1 VAPFWM
7 KITSTKF
14 FLLLMVAFLLSGCL
28 GDAVNIDEGLR
39 YSDAGEWD
47 RSVRF
52 FQKMSE
58 QYPDDTEV
66 KLQLNKSKW
75 NASLSHMAKGEALM
89 AQELY
94 DEAIAEF
101 QVSIAYYPTNT
112 RSGVLI
118 ERAKAR
124 KESDYFARQGE
135 TLIKAGQYHQA
146 REAFEKALKL
156 NPDHHQA
163 RKALSTYEKKEE
175 QSPAFRLKLDT
186 ASEISLK
193 FKSTPVLNVFEVL
206 TKLVGINFIFDKDM
220 VDTRVTLFMTD
231 VPFDRFLEVLLRTN
245 GLAAKQVDEKTMI
258 VYPDTPAKSK
268 EYEDLQ
274 IRTFYLSNLD
284 VKKAVGLLAKVLKS
298 KDIMA
303 NEDMNAIVIRGPK
316 DLVDIAAKVI
326 EANDRPLAEV
336 MLNVELI
343 EAGREKVRQLGLDF
357 NPWAVTIGVGE
368 NSPEISN
375 DTTFAGTAS
384 LYALKRLSDKEVLLS
399 LPSATLNLLK
409 QDGDTKILAN
419 PQIRVRTSEQATI
432 HIGSRVPLRVNRRI
446 DVTGVV
452 TNDFQYTDIGVKLEA
467 APIINMLGEIR
478 LKLTMEVSALGP
490 NLGTADEPEFSILT
504 RKASTVLTMKDGEP
518 VVLGGLIQDTERT
531 TRRELPWLGQIPIL
545 GEIFGNVGAEAQ
557 RTDILMSI
565 TPIVMRP
572 QELPGPEVTQI
583 WSGKEEDFTQTEPA
597 ESVLERKGAY
607 LDKPAREDLKERMPG
622 HSESAGSQGPPV
634 TAEGGDRRGVT
645 TDASGPSEGG
655 PTPEKQTDTPR
666 PMVPPNPSPSPIQP
680 ELVGK
685 NKGIE
690 IGPGQP
696 PERFW
701 PEHLPYSVHISS
713 FANRKEAERWIQSLG
728 PMAYECFMIPAQVEG
743 KGFFYRVFL
752 GRFKDYRTA
761 QAVCDGLKRQKV
773 FPKEV
778 HVVSRRWAFGS

>member
-1 VAPFWM
+1 M
-7 KITSTKF
+7 KIHYLR
-14 FLLLMVAFLLSGCL
+14 FLLPLTALFLLVGCL
-28 GDAVNIDEGLR
+28 GDAVNVDEGLR

-58 QYPDDTEV
+58 QYPDDPEV
-66 KLQLNKSKW
+66 KLQLSKAKW

-89 AQELY
+89 AQGLH

-118 ERAKAR
+118 DRAKAR
-124 KESDYFARQGE
+124 KESDRFVRQGE
-135 TLIKAGQYHQA
+135 TFIKAGQYHQA

-156 NPDHHQA
+156 NPENHPA
-163 RKALSTYEKKEE
+163 RKSLSEFEKKEAHP
-175 QSPAFRLKLDT
+175 SAFRLKLDT
-186 ASEISLK
+186 ANEISLK
-193 FKSTPVLNVFEVL
+193 FRNTPVLNVFEVL
-206 TKLVGINFIFDKDM
+206 TKLAGINFIFDKDM

-245 GLAAKQVDEKTMI
+245 GLAAQQVDEKTMI
-258 VYPDTPAKSK
+258 VYPNTPAKAK

-316 DLVDIAAKVI
+316 GMVDIAAKII
-326 EANDRPLAEV
+326 EANDRPSAEV

-343 EAGREKVRQLGLDF
+343 EASRDKVRQLGLDF

-375 DTTFAGTAS
+375 DTTFAETVS
-384 LYALKRLSDKEVLLS
+384 LYALKRLSNKEVLLS
-399 LPSATLNLLK
+399 LPTATLNLLK
-409 QDGDTKILAN
+409 QDGDTKILAT

-478 LKLTMEVSALGP
+478 LKLTLEVSALGP
-490 NLGTADEPEFSILT
+490 NLGTVDEPEFSILT
-504 RKASTVLTMKDGEP
+504 RKASTVLTMRDGEP

-531 TRRELPWLGQIPIL
+531 TRREVPWLGQIPIL
-545 GEIFGNVGAEAQ
+545 GEILGNVDAEAT

-572 QELPGPEVTQI
+572 QELPGAEVTQI
-583 WSGKEEDFTQTEPA
+583 WSGKEEGFTQTEPM
-597 ESVLERKGAY
+597 ESILERKAAY
-607 LDKPAREDLKERMPG
+607 LDKPVREGLKETMPAPT
-622 HSESAGSQGPPV
+622 ERAENQELQGAP
-634 TAEGGDRRGVT
+634 EGGDPAGGAK
-645 TDASGPSEGG
+645 DAGPAQGAQPPRKEI
-655 PTPEKQTDTPR
+655 EIPR
-666 PMVPPNPSPSPIQP
+666 PVVPPNPSPPAVQP
-680 ELVGK
+680 VLAAE
-685 NKGIE
+685 NKGSE
-690 IGPGQP
+690 AGPSEP
-696 PERFW
+696 PERLW
-701 PEHLPYSVHISS
+701 PESLPYSVHIGS
-713 FANRKEAERWIQSLG
+713 FVSRKEAERWIRSLG
-728 PMAYECFMIPAQVEG
+728 PTTHECFMIPAQVEG

-752 GRFKDYRTA
+752 GKFKDYRTA
-761 QAVCDGLKRQKV
+761 RSFCAALKEKEA

-778 HVVSRRWAFGS
+778 HVVSRTWAFGS